1 MSCTRLLGLRRSW
14 SLSRFDRA
22 CYLSLMDIGAL
33 DSLRIVLDPVGQIGV
48 ALALMLVMF
57 SVALGLRVD
66 DFAFLRDK
74 PLLFLG
80 GVAAQVIVLPLAT
93 FLLILVMKPAASIAL
108 GMIVVACCPGGAVSN
123 LLTYLSRGNVAASVA
138 LTATSSLLAA
148 ILTPAS
154 ILLWSQ
160 AYEPTATLL
169 KTLDVSPF
177 MFLAQTTFLLAV
189 PLVLGMVVAA
199 KAPDVAQRIRK
210 RTTILGV
217 SVLVGVIIYGIS
229 YFFPV
234 LFPALPLLAGVVV
247 THNAVAFAT
256 GALAGR
262 VLSGVSATRRAL
274 TFEIGIQ
281 NSGLALVILLSQLKG
296 LGGAAAVAAVWG
308 VWHLVAGGV
317 LALFFRQLDSERS
330 LLSYLKS

>member
-1 MSCTRLLGLRRSW
+1 MEV
-14 SLSRFDRA
+14 D
-22 CYLSLMDIGAL
+22 AL
-33 DSLRIVLDPVGQIGV
+33 DSLRIVLDPIGQAGV

-66 DFAFLRDK
+66 DFSFLRTR
-74 PLLFLG
+74 PLLFAG
-80 GVAAQVIVLPLAT
+80 GVISQVVLLPLGT
-93 FLLILVMKPAASIAL
+93 FLLILVMEPAASIAL

-154 ILLWSQ
+154 ILLWSH
-160 AYEPTATLL
+160 AYEPTANLL
-169 KTLDVSPF
+169 QTLDVSP
-177 MFLAQTTFLLAV
+177 MIFLAQTMFLLAV
-189 PLVLGMVVAA
+189 PLILGMVVAA
-199 KAPDVAQRIRK
+199 KAPDVAARIKK
-210 RTTILGV
+210 RTTVLGV
-217 SVLVGVIIYGIS
+217 SVLVGVIIYGIA

-234 LFPALPLLAGVVV
+234 LWPAVGLLGTVVV
-247 THNAVAFAT
+247 IHNAVAFGI

-262 VLSGVSATRRAL
+262 ALSRRPPTRRAL

-296 LGGAAAVAAVWG
+296 LGGAAAIAAVWG
-308 VWHLVAGGV
+308 VWHLIAGGL
-317 LALFFRQLDSERS
+317 LALFFRQVIGDKS
-330 LLSYLKS
+330 LAGETGY

>member
-1 MSCTRLLGLRRSW
+1 
-14 SLSRFDRA
+14 
-22 CYLSLMDIGAL
+22 MDITEL
-33 DSLRIVLDPVGQIGV
+33 DSLRIVLDPVGQVGV

-66 DFAFLRDK
+66 DFSFLRDK
-74 PLLFLG
+74 PLLFAG
-80 GVAAQVIVLPLAT
+80 GVVAQVLVLPLAT
-93 FLLILVMKPAASIAL
+93 FLLILALEPPASIAL

-123 LLTYLSRGNVAASVA
+123 LLTYLSKGGVAVSVA
-138 LTATSSLLAA
+138 LTTTSSLLAA

-160 AYEPTATLL
+160 AYEPTASLL
-169 KTLDVSPF
+169 RSLDVSPI

-189 PLVLGMVVAA
+189 PLILGMVVAS
-199 KAPDVAQRIRK
+199 KAPDIANRIRR

-217 SVLVGVIIYGIS
+217 SVLVGVIIYGIV

-234 LFPALPLLAGVVV
+234 LFPALPLLGGVVV
-247 THNAVAFAT
+247 LHNAVAFST

-262 VLSGVSATRRAL
+262 VLSGQRATRRAL

-296 LGGAAAVAAVWG
+296 LGGAAAIAAVWG
-308 VWHLVAGGV
+308 VWHLVAGGL
-317 LALFFRQLDSERS
+317 LALFFRQFDEYFPSANALE
-330 LLSYLKS
+330 YPE